1 MENSKVLIESAYKK
15 YTNKSKYRFSWV
27 WHALSF
33 AFPTLVYWLASAV
46 VFLLCGWYSFY
57 HQEYVEE
64 VGLDAWALAYT
75 TFGVLLSLIVIV
87 ATRDLKFFGKSFFSL
102 FKAKFVSPRNYLSSF
117 LYWSL
122 ALFVYCLVEFLLGN
136 KGALFCGSFILFV
149 VSVICILM
157 LFFDLVRPLDRYWL
171 SFLKSGGLVPKE
183 RYYLDY
189 RFSTMGV
196 SESRDADKISKLL
209 VRFGYHYSA
218 LKTVFLALKT
228 QYQEGGLSSQDVSC
242 FGALLDAASKNVAN
256 YSSLVCCCDTLR
268 SVVSFCQK
276 EIRETDSSFKKKLLK
291 MAYSG
296 IQNLANAPVFKIQN
310 PAIKKMT
317 LETLEKE
324 IGSDEAVRHRLT
336 SLGLE
341 YFFTSSTF
349 SNLVDSFLAA
359 QSVGGGVISDE
370 EIKALKET
378 ASSLT
383 AGFGQ
388 SSPILQFASKNDQAY
403 FVNRFAAIS
412 GITLGFGLEEDLI
425 PQLDAHHIISD

>member
-1 MENSKVLIESAYKK
+1 MENSKVLIEFAYKK

-157 LFFDLVRPLDRYWL
+157 LFFDLARPLDRYWL
-171 SFLKSGGLVPKE
+171 SFFEKWGTGSW
-183 RYYLDY
+183 
-189 RFSTMGV
+189 
-196 SESRDADKISKLL
+196 
-209 VRFGYHYSA
+209 
-218 LKTVFLALKT
+218 
-228 QYQEGGLSSQDVSC
+228 
-242 FGALLDAASKNVAN
+242 GALLFG
-256 YSSLVCCCDTLR
+256 L
-268 SVVSFCQK
+268 SVFH
-276 EIRETDSSFKKKLLK
+276 D
-291 MAYSG
+291 G
-296 IQNLANAPVFKIQN
+296 
-310 PAIKKMT
+310 
-317 LETLEKE
+317 
-324 IGSDEAVRHRLT
+324 
-336 SLGLE
+336 
-341 YFFTSSTF
+341 
-349 SNLVDSFLAA
+349 
-359 QSVGGGVISDE
+359 
-370 EIKALKET
+370 
-378 ASSLT
+378 
-383 AGFGQ
+383 GFGITRCGPNLEIAGSLRISLQCVEDGFPRFENPVPRRRPFQ
-388 SSPILQFASKNDQAY
+388 SGCFLL
-403 FVNRFAAIS
+403 R
-412 GITLGFGLEEDLI
+412 GI
-425 PQLDAHHIISD
+425 A